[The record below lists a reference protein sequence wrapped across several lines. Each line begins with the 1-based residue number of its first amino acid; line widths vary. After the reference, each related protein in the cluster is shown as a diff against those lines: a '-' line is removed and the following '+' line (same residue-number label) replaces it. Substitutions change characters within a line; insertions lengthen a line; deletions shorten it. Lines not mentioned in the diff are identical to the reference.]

1 MISIGF
7 FIRRWWYRKVP
18 LLVRQGMSHA
28 RSAASANDLPKLG
41 FSLAAVAYGVSK
53 KRTRPKLIYSTSL
66 DTDQSF
72 EVRVLR
78 GRRPIAQARVDR

>member
-18 LLVRQGMSHA
+18 LLVRQGMSYA

-41 FSLAAVAYGVSK
+41 LSLAAVAYGVNK
-53 KRTRPKLIYSTSL
+53 KRNRPKLIYSTSL